1 MYQACESLWV
11 GCLQLP
17 PQWQGFGSRFHRPE
31 LEREKMV
38 SCCNVG
44 EFAKVIAR
52 HDGLSASRVGR
63 WKKHV
68 SIWLKHSVIQSVM
81 CLSCGLQCVKLMF
94 KFWIP
99 RLSYAFPIW
108 MQIRPEGSA
117 PHRVPSVSIMNS
129 IKNMHIGIIKLALY
143 WQLVPCTSHL
153 SNNFNRSKNV
163 KSIDPYKSHSQAMKL
178 LVFWMHTFSA
188 STWATAHVIWF
199 DDLRWQ
205 HRDQNIKWIQEDFFD
220 RPLGYQHRYA
230 RNVVVFFWCSALDWQ
245 KLFTSLYYWSMY
257 IVIVHVHC
265 CSNCQAR
272 GLELFAASSAVH
284 LCSLRQTTR

>member
-38 SCCNVG
+38 SCCNVV

-68 SIWLKHSVIQSVM
+68 SIWLKHSSN
-81 CLSCGLQCVKLMF
+81 LSCVLAVVSNVSSWCLT
-94 KFWIP
+94 FWIP
-99 RLSYAFPIW
+99 RLSYAFPIL

-129 IKNMHIGIIKLALY
+129 IKNIPMHIGIIKLALY
-143 WQLVPCTSHL
+143 WQLVPCTSHF
-153 SNNFNRSKNV
+153 SNNFNRSKNRQIHR
-163 KSIDPYKSHSQAMKL
+163 SQHLSHSKAMKL
-178 LVFWMHTFSA
+178 LVFWMHTA
-188 STWATAHVIWF
+188 ICAHGPRHMWF
-199 DDLRWQ
+199 DLMIFGD
-205 HRDQNIKWIQEDFFD
+205 NTEIK
-220 RPLGYQHRYA
+220 PLSESR
-230 RNVVVFFWCSALDWQ
+230 
-245 KLFTSLYYWSMY
+245 K
-257 IVIVHVHC
+257 I
-265 CSNCQAR
+265 
-272 GLELFAASSAVH
+272 
-284 LCSLRQTTR
+284 

>member
-1 MYQACESLWV
+1 
-11 GCLQLP
+11 
-17 PQWQGFGSRFHRPE
+17 
-31 LEREKMV
+31 
-38 SCCNVG
+38 
-44 EFAKVIAR
+44 
-52 HDGLSASRVGR
+52 
-63 WKKHV
+63 
-68 SIWLKHSVIQSVM
+68 M

-230 RNVVVFFWCSALDWQ
+230 RNVVVFFLM
-245 KLFTSLYYWSMY
+245 F
-257 IVIVHVHC
+257 
-265 CSNCQAR
+265 
-272 GLELFAASSAVH
+272 GLRLAEAVH
-284 LCSLRQTTR
+284 IFVLLIDVYCNCACPLLQQLSGEGLGIVCCIISCSLVFIETNYTLRPLRTARACKSNDN